1 MKFEKLRLIQ
11 DQMPRIAAENM
22 AIDEALFLTADS
34 PVIRFYRW
42 ARPSVSFGYFTA
54 WSEVYQQFAE
64 RDLVRRWTG
73 GGIVEHGRDLTYSLV
88 CPGRRAFPV
97 TTEFYRLVHAAVARA
112 FAGIGCSVE
121 VAQVNEAGASK
132 ACFDQAVQYDLKFED
147 VKIAGAAI
155 RRNRKGLLLQGSI
168 QRVEIPPQF
177 ELMFARELAEQ
188 LDSGVLSSGIL
199 GYANCIMKDKYGAAE
214 WNRRS

>member
-11 DQMPRIAAENM
+11 DQIPRIAAENM
-22 AIDEALFLTADS
+22 AIDEALFLTAES

-42 ARPSVSFGYFTA
+42 VRPSVSFGYFTA
-54 WSEVYQQFAE
+54 WSEVYEQFAQ

-88 CPGRRAFPV
+88 CPGRREFPV
-97 TTEFYRLVHAAVARA
+97 TTEFYRLVHAAVARV
-112 FAGIGCSVE
+112 FEGAGCPVE
-121 VAQVNEAGASK
+121 VSQVNEAGASK
-132 ACFDQAVQYDLKFED
+132 ACFDKAVQYDLKFED
-147 VKIAGAAI
+147 AKIAGAAI

-168 QRVEIPPQF
+168 QRVEIPPPF
-177 ELMFARELAEQ
+177 ELMFARELCDQ
-188 LDSGVLSSGIL
+188 PDSDVLSNAIL
-199 GYANCIMKDKYGAAE
+199 EYANCIIKEKYGAAE